1 MTRNICLNIIFGLLC
16 FFKSAVADDLDLKL
30 KSKVEL
36 RNWTL
41 NSKAY
46 KQETFL
52 QGASIEL
59 NNATGVISKTVSDK
73 DGNFEINIP
82 PSGNY
87 TLTITCPGYNPKK
100 FMVSAKTIPVK
111 SNDVNFIPS
120 VNMMGFI
127 GSKTIKGVGDLG
139 LNQPFIKAENNAN
152 KYEVDKNGKVTY
164 RGLNMAVN
172 IIDGEYR
179 IIQQFCTCNKLGDL
193 AMERKNYA
201 LAKIYYSM
209 AMDIIPGEIYPK
221 ERIKKAEDELKL
233 EKVSAVKNR
242 KDIAKKSKSKTK
254 DSVSKQTLVPNPV
267 KKSEL
272 RSTPETGNATHK
284 TLQKLGK

>member
-1 MTRNICLNIIFGLLC
+1 MKKSNSIFFIFCLLV
-16 FFKSAVADDLDLKL
+16 FFDSAVADDLDLRL

-36 RNWTL
+36 RSWTL
-41 NSKAY
+41 SSRAY

-52 QGASIEL
+52 EGATIEL
-59 NNATGVISKTVSDK
+59 NSASGAISKTVSDK

-82 PSGNY
+82 STGNY
-87 TLTITCPGYNPKK
+87 TLVITCPGYNPKK
-100 FMVSAKTIPVK
+100 FMVNTRSIPVK
-111 SNDVNFIPS
+111 SNDVNFIPTLD
-120 VNMMGFI
+120 MLGFI
-127 GSKTIKGVGDLG
+127 GTKTIKGVGDLG
-139 LNQPFIKAENNAN
+139 LNQPIIKAENNPN

-193 AMERKNYA
+193 AMERKNYS
-201 LAKIYYSM
+201 LAKTYYSM
-209 AMDIIPGEIYPK
+209 AMGIIPGETYPK
-221 ERIKKAEDELKL
+221 ERLKKAEEEAKL
-233 EKVSAVKNR
+233 EKVNAVKNK

-254 DSVSKQTLVPNPV
+254 ADVPKQNLVPNPV

-272 RSTPETGNATHK
+272 RSTPETGSSTHK
-284 TLQKLGK
+284 TLRKLGK